1 MFSLSRIVYITDALW
16 APGDCST
23 EDITT
28 STDEQYVLDGGIAA
42 ASHSMGQDVIIW

>member
-16 APGDCST
+16 ALGDCST

-28 STDEQYVLDGGIAA
+28 STDVQYVLDAL
-42 ASHSMGQDVIIW
+42 HSMGQWVIIW